1 MPLVGAIRALVLLDV
16 VGSGGRDLHA
26 LPVVPLLAVIAA
38 DPELVLAVIVSAG
51 SAQHSTGCCVAVLFR
66 LLVLVVVTALFF
78 ISQQKPGLLPQIQKT
93 RGESSEQVPGLDR
106 EFITSKKAAYSD
118 EHSPS
123 TRRNT
128 DGDGVQ
134 EREAEISMV
143 TRTLVMTATAADL
156 ERSVGVDRANRTVGA
171 TWVDLRRRW

>member
-38 DPELVLAVIVSAG
+38 DPELVLAVIV

-106 EFITSKKAAYSD
+106 EFITSKKS
-118 EHSPS
+118 S
-123 TRRNT
+123 
-128 DGDGVQ
+128 
-134 EREAEISMV
+134 IF
-143 TRTLVMTATAADL
+143 
-156 ERSVGVDRANRTVGA
+156 
-171 TWVDLRRRW
+171 

>member
-51 SAQHSTGCCVAVLFR
+51 SAQHSTAQGVVLPCSSASSSSTSSPLSSSSPSKNQAYSHRFK
-66 LLVLVVVTALFF
+66 
-78 ISQQKPGLLPQIQKT
+78 KPEVSHLSRFPDLTGN
-93 RGESSEQVPGLDR
+93 SSRP
-106 EFITSKKAAYSD
+106 KKAAYSD

-156 ERSVGVDRANRTVGA
+156 ERSVGVDRANRPV
-171 TWVDLRRRW
+171 V